1 MNNEKENAVMAIPSE
16 KNFSL
21 EKVKLGKDGGLE
33 AQYEIVEVRDNESY
47 VNNYHVSNSID
58 VHPDLANLFKD
69 LRPIVARTFGM
80 TSFLSMLE
88 SPDMKLPESKL
99 LAARTFANEILN
111 NIEVRGVSYSG
122 KDENVGV
129 VITAVYTTSNGL
141 KTCINTPR
149 LKMATISF
157 GFEEELE
164 AIVGKIEREVYAFLF
179 EGKQAQ
185 LSLFGADGNVNPD
198 ITDADLY
205 EAGVEAEI
213 EANGDMPDDM

>member
-1 MNNEKENAVMAIPSE
+1 MNKENETATMAVPSE

-21 EKVKLGKDGGLE
+21 EKVKLAKDGGIE
-33 AQYEIVEVRDNESY
+33 AQYEVVETNGGESY
-47 VNNYHVSNSID
+47 VNHYAVNNAKEI
-58 VHPDLANLFKD
+58 HPDLANLFKD
-69 LRPIVARTFGM
+69 LRPIVARVFGI

-99 LAARTFANEILN
+99 FIARSFADELLN

-122 KDENVGV
+122 QDENVGV
-129 VITAVYTTSNGL
+129 VITAVYTTGNGL

-164 AIVGKIEREVYAFLF
+164 TIVGKIEREVYAFLF

-185 LSLFGADGNVNPD
+185 LSLFGQDGEQT
-198 ITDADLY
+198 TD
-205 EAGVEAEI
+205 E
-213 EANGDMPDDM
+213 DMPEDM

>member
-1 MNNEKENAVMAIPSE
+1 MNKENETATMAVPTE

-21 EKVKLGKDGGLE
+21 EKVKLAKDGGIE
-33 AQYEIVEVRDNESY
+33 AQYEVVETNGGESY
-47 VNNYHVSNSID
+47 VNHYAVNNAKEI
-58 VHPDLANLFKD
+58 HPDLANLFKD
-69 LRPIVARTFGM
+69 LRPIVARVFGI

-88 SPDMKLPESKL
+88 SVDMKLPESKL
-99 LAARTFANEILN
+99 FAARSFANELLN

-122 KDENVGV
+122 QDENVGV
-129 VITAVYTTSNGL
+129 VITAVYTTGNGL

-164 AIVGKIEREVYAFLF
+164 TIVGKIEREVYAFLF

-185 LSLFGADGNVNPD
+185 LSLFGQDGNAPEPAAAND
-198 ITDADLY
+198 DL
-205 EAGVEAEI
+205 
-213 EANGDMPDDM
+213 PDDM

>member
-1 MNNEKENAVMAIPSE
+1 MSKENETATIAVPTK

-21 EKVKLGKDGGLE
+21 EKVKLAKDGGIE
-33 AQYEIVEVRDNESY
+33 AQYEAVETNGGESY
-47 VNNYHVSNSID
+47 VNHYTVANTKEI
-58 VHPDLANLFKD
+58 HPDLANLFKD
-69 LRPIVARTFGM
+69 LRPIVARVFGI

-88 SPDMKLPESKL
+88 SPEMKLPKSQL
-99 LAARTFANEILN
+99 LAARAFADELLD

-122 KDENVGV
+122 QDQNVGV
-129 VITAVYTTSNGL
+129 VITAIYTTGNGL

-164 AIVGKIEREVYAFLF
+164 AIVGNIEREVYAYLF

-185 LSLFGADGNVNPD
+185 LSLFGGDNTPGDNTPGDNADD
-198 ITDADLY
+198 
-205 EAGVEAEI
+205 
-213 EANGDMPDDM
+213 PDDLPMDM

>member
-1 MNNEKENAVMAIPSE
+1 MNKENETATMAVPTE

-21 EKVKLGKDGGLE
+21 EKVKLAKDGGIE
-33 AQYEIVEVRDNESY
+33 AQYEVVETNGGESY
-47 VNNYHVSNSID
+47 VNHYAVNNAKEI
-58 VHPDLANLFKD
+58 HPDLANLFKD
-69 LRPIVARTFGM
+69 LRPIVARVFGI

-99 LAARTFANEILN
+99 FAARSFANELLN

-122 KDENVGV
+122 QDENVGV
-129 VITAVYTTSNGL
+129 VITAVYTTGNGL

-164 AIVGKIEREVYAFLF
+164 TIVGKIEREVYAFLF

-185 LSLFGADGNVNPD
+185 LSLFGQDGNAPEPAAAND
-198 ITDADLY
+198 DL
-205 EAGVEAEI
+205 
-213 EANGDMPDDM
+213 PDDM